1 VVPDIFVDADVSE
14 VFIKTDVSNEFID
27 TEVSRGVNVVVSL
40 ICSVVI
46 KVRFSVVLATVDIFI
61 CANVP
66 EVIIETDVSNELIE
80 TEVS

>member
-1 VVPDIFVDADVSE
+1 
-14 VFIKTDVSNEFID
+14 
-27 TEVSRGVNVVVSL
+27 
-40 ICSVVI
+40 VI